1 MKYTI
6 DDIEY
11 NVIIEKKNNKN
22 IYIRVKEDLNIYVT
36 CNYFFTKHQVINLLD
51 KNVSSLRKM
60 IENQK
65 SKLEKNNKF
74 FYLGKNYD
82 IINVPVIDSIDIDNT
97 NNIIYYK
104 NKKQLDN
111 WYKEEILRIFTERFN
126 ECFNKFEEF
135 NKKPSLK
142 IRSMKTRWGVYNR
155 VNHNVTLNSHLI
167 EYKTDKLDYVIFH
180 ELSHIIHFD
189 HSASFWKLVS
199 KYCPN
204 YKIIRKELKD

>member
-6 DDIEY
+6 DGIEY

-36 CNYFFTKHQVINLLD
+36 CSYFFTKHQVINLLD
-51 KNVSSLRKM
+51 KNVSSLKKM
-60 IENQK
+60 IESQK
-65 SKLEKNNKF
+65 NKLEKNNMF

-82 IINVPVIDSIDIDNT
+82 IINVPVIDNIDIDNS

-104 NKKQLDN
+104 NKNQLDN
-111 WYKEEILRIFTERFN
+111 WYKGEILKIFTERFN
-126 ECFNKFEEF
+126 DCFSKFEET

-155 VNHNVTLNSHLI
+155 KSHSVTLNSQLI
-167 EYKTDKLDYVIFH
+167 KYDIDKR
-180 ELSHIIHFD
+180 
-189 HSASFWKLVS
+189 K
-199 KYCPN
+199 
-204 YKIIRKELKD
+204 YKISKCF

>member
-1 MKYTI
+1 MKYVI

-22 IYIRVKEDLNIYVT
+22 IYIRVKDDLNIYVT
-36 CNYFFTKHQVINLLD
+36 CNYFCTKKQIIDILD
-51 KNVSSLRKM
+51 KNIESVKKM
-60 IENQK
+60 IDKQK
-65 SKLEKNNKF
+65 TKLKKDEFF
-74 FYLGKNYD
+74 FYLGKKYD
-82 IINVPVIDSIDIDNT
+82 IINVPVIDDIDVDNV

-111 WYKEEILRIFTERFN
+111 WYKNEILKIFTERFN
-126 ECFNKFEEF
+126 YCFNKFEES

-155 VNHNVTLNSHLI
+155 VNHCVTLNTHLI
-167 EYKTDKLDYVIFH
+167 EYDIDKLDYVIFH

-189 HSASFWKLVS
+189 HSKEFWLLVS
-199 KYCPN
+199 KYVSN
-204 YKIIRKELKD
+204 YKMIRKELKD

>member
-65 SKLEKNNKF
+65 SKLETI
-74 FYLGKNYD
+74 YTTQ
-82 IINVPVIDSIDIDNT
+82 INI
-97 NNIIYYK
+97 
-104 NKKQLDN
+104 
-111 WYKEEILRIFTERFN
+111 
-126 ECFNKFEEF
+126 
-135 NKKPSLK
+135 
-142 IRSMKTRWGVYNR
+142 
-155 VNHNVTLNSHLI
+155 
-167 EYKTDKLDYVIFH
+167 
-180 ELSHIIHFD
+180 
-189 HSASFWKLVS
+189 
-199 KYCPN
+199 
-204 YKIIRKELKD
+204 